1 LFFSSLLTW
10 IIFTDTVQQIT
21 YSDLSGELRGFPR
34 DIPSDVEKIEIKKPK
49 IPTIDY
55 IEPFASLR
63 IFIFTT
69 NALEEFTDFSNINAV
84 IKVLRLTNNKI
95 HQVQFIP
102 QQPYFASF
110 DLSGNDLTE
119 IPSFSL

>member
-34 DIPSDVEKIEIKKPK
+34 DIPRDVEKIEIKKPK

-84 IKVLRLTNNKI
+84 IKGLRLTNNKI

-110 DLSGNDLTE
+110 DLSGNDLTK